1 MRWEV
6 RLHFKAF
13 NASKSLPIEGLHH
26 AAELEGMS
34 EEELRRKYEQHAR
47 GSAGVPGAHGREDFS
62 DMIGKEM
69 AKRKQK
75 ADRDREGRREKEF
88 KF

>member
-1 MRWEV
+1 
-6 RLHFKAF
+6 
-13 NASKSLPIEGLHH
+13 
-26 AAELEGMS
+26 MS
-34 EEELRRKYEQHAR
+34 EEELRRRYDQGAR
-47 GSAGVPGAHGREDFS
+47 GSAGVPGANGREDFS

-75 ADRDREGRREKEF
+75 ADRESERRREKEF